1 MLIYVNGDGHASAAE
16 AVNQYCFA
24 GQDPNLMYM
33 GKLAHPEN
41 LAVSWG
47 KMLSLTLK
55 AGLHCEAGPN
65 NTIDT
70 IISSTRQQ
78 IADKG
83 TDALIIIQ
91 WPNNDEDKI
100 WELHQELNTQN
111 VKHIFFNSAIPV
123 SQKYDWGINYITD
136 TYESILQ
143 TANIET
149 VSPNSIYFGRDGH
162 AVWNRFL
169 LNYVIKHKFI

>member
-70 IISSTRQQ
+70 IISSTRKY
-78 IADKG
+78 IAEKG
-83 TDALIIIQ
+83 TDALVIIQ

-100 WELHQELNTQN
+100 WELHTELDSQK
-111 VKHIFFNSAIPV
+111 VKHIFFNSAI
-123 SQKYDWGINYITD
+123 SISGKYDWGRNYIID
-136 TYESILQ
+136 TYKSKIES
-143 TANIET
+143 ANIET
-149 VSPNSIYFGRDGH
+149 VSPNSIYFGKDGH
-162 AVWNRFL
+162 SVWNRFL